1 MKKLLVFLI
10 VIGLIFGGIYF
21 LLFRDVESDEASV
34 LYVDQRFVY
43 EGDLQPIES
52 SKVVSG
58 QVYLSYDF
66 IKEKLD
72 EDIHYDEGEKTV
84 IITSPNMVRRYK
96 VDALEGTANDIPIN
110 LRAPVT
116 EIDGTLMLP
125 IEAFVYDYPVDTKFN
140 SEENIVTMDRTDT
153 EYAKGKI
160 IVDKSSLREE
170 ADIDSPIVKVLTKD
184 TELYVYGETEK
195 FYKVRELNGR
205 AGYVRKRHLELSYQ
219 FESFIRPI
227 KSEEVATL
235 EDKEKVNL
243 VWDYTF
249 IKTENG
255 NAVENL
261 VGVNVMSP
269 TWFSLNSDLSITD
282 RSNRD
287 YIAACKRYGYDVW
300 PMFDNNFE
308 ERLTENALATSS
320 QRQKIIS
327 NMYEIAKSLDV
338 DGINIDFENINI
350 QTRDNFTQFVRELY
364 PIFKQSDMVVSVD
377 VTPRIFSD
385 VEKEP
390 YDRASLAKAADYIM
404 LMAYDQHWA
413 TSPTAGSVA
422 EYSWVESNMNVL
434 FRSIPMEKF
443 ILSLPLYT
451 RIWFEN
457 DGKVTSQSVSM
468 ETANEYIKNNNIELE
483 WDDTV
488 KQMVG
493 KKQVGGTN
501 VSIWLE
507 DAQSIAAKTSL
518 ATKYDIAGVASW
530 RKGFETPNIWSA
542 INENLN

>member
-320 QRQKIIS
+320 QRQK
-327 NMYEIAKSLDV
+327 N
-338 DGINIDFENINI
+338 
-350 QTRDNFTQFVRELY
+350 
-364 PIFKQSDMVVSVD
+364 
-377 VTPRIFSD
+377 
-385 VEKEP
+385 
-390 YDRASLAKAADYIM
+390 
-404 LMAYDQHWA
+404 H
-413 TSPTAGSVA
+413 
-422 EYSWVESNMNVL
+422 
-434 FRSIPMEKF
+434 
-443 ILSLPLYT
+443 
-451 RIWFEN
+451 
-457 DGKVTSQSVSM
+457 
-468 ETANEYIKNNNIELE
+468 IKY
-483 WDDTV
+483 V
-488 KQMVG
+488 
-493 KKQVGGTN
+493 
-501 VSIWLE
+501 
-507 DAQSIAAKTSL
+507 
-518 ATKYDIAGVASW
+518 
-530 RKGFETPNIWSA
+530 
-542 INENLN
+542 